1 MVKPESVPSC
11 RRSPPSRRVNAQG
24 RVFVSLDRSGREQVL
39 PVQVANFS
47 AFDLSPDGRRV
58 ATEVIKGADDGG
70 DIVLFGLEDS
80 IPTRLTFRGLNRY
93 PTWTPDGRRVAF
105 SQFDGAERDI
115 VWKPADGSGAEQ
127 ALLKRPGEQ
136 FEVEFSR
143 DGQWMVY
150 REGNANANVGGLG
163 LHYQRLHGSG
173 EDREFYSVSGR
184 NVVTPALSP
193 DGRWLAY
200 ASDESGQMQI
210 YVRPF
215 PRDESG
221 AVWQVSTARAVEP
234 LWAPS
239 GRELYYKEA
248 GFLMAAETRGVPTF
262 TIVARRRLFEI
273 NKYIGN
279 PWHPSYAVLP
289 GDRGF
294 LMVRAAGGDAPPQM
308 TVVLNWAGGLRR

>member
-1 MVKPESVPSC
+1 V
-11 RRSPPSRRVNAQG
+11 
-24 RVFVSLDRSGREQVL
+24 DRTGREQVL
-39 PVQVANFS
+39 PVQTANFD
-47 AFDLSPDGRRV
+47 AFGLSPDGKRV
-58 ATEVIKGADDGG
+58 ATEVIKGTDDGG
-70 DIVLFGLEDS
+70 DIFLFGLKDS

-105 SQFDGAERDI
+105 SQFEGTERDI

-143 DGQWMVY
+143 DGRWMIY
-150 REGNANANVGGLG
+150 REGNANTFSGGLG
-163 LHYQRLHGSG
+163 LHYQRIDGSG
-173 EDREFYSVSGR
+173 EDREFHSVPSR
-184 NVVTPALSP
+184 SVVTPALSP

-200 ASDESGQMQI
+200 ASDESGQSQI

-221 AVWQVSTARAVEP
+221 AVWQVSTVGGIEP

-248 GFLMAAETRGVPTF
+248 GYLMAAETRSVPTF
-262 TIVARRRLFEI
+262 SIVARRRLFEI
-273 NKYIGN
+273 NKYTSN
-279 PWHPSYAVLP
+279 QWHPRYAVLP

-294 LMVRAAGGDAPPQM
+294 LMVRAAGSGAPPQM
-308 TVVLNWAGGLRR
+308 TVVVNWAGALPE